1 MSSIDTI
8 KGSFLKW
15 KGSYKIITRKGI
27 FVRDNLIM
35 NLAFD
40 ELIKAFYSNTNLT
53 YRYIAI
59 GEDNGTILPLAATNT
74 ALGDEVYRIPVV
86 SKLRT
91 GTGELTSRAT
101 LTADEPNYLL
111 IGSGDIGDVN
121 IEEIGLFAGNALPWD
136 GGAGKDTGLLV
147 SRILWRYSKESTEEI
162 RFERVDKIS

>member
-1 MSSIDTI
+1 MSLTDTI

-15 KGSYKIITRKGI
+15 KGSYRIITRKGI
-27 FVRDNLIM
+27 YLIDNTIM

-40 ELIKAFYSNTNLT
+40 EIIKAFYSNTNLT

-74 ALGDEVYRIPVV
+74 TLGDEVYRIPIV

-91 GTGELTSRAT
+91 GTGELTSRST

-136 GGAGKDTGLLV
+136 GGVGKDTGLLV
-147 SRILWRYSKESTEEI
+147 SRILWSYSKENTEEI
-162 RFERVDKIS
+162 QFERVDKIS